1 MTKVYFTRSVL
12 FAKRWKI
19 QRVQVWTDWNI
30 CCSLGRACWVGHGI
44 RNWIWALQKRSILPL
59 CHYHTSS
66 ASKFSKVSESGYKTR
81 QRPKGSEGL
90 PASLRRGP
98 GGSLRNVNSVP
109 AGLVHP
115 PHTVGLVPVHVGL
128 GGGISMT
135 LVMLETRSPYLGDKA
150 KAKYFQKEWI
160 WIATHLSWSFEPGGV
175 SVHFVP
181 CVRGVPTLLTANPLE
196 T

>member
-1 MTKVYFTRSVL
+1 MTLDLGNAEKGYF
-12 FAKRWKI
+12 
-19 QRVQVWTDWNI
+19 
-30 CCSLGRACWVGHGI
+30 
-44 RNWIWALQKRSILPL
+44 ALMP
-59 CHYHTSS
+59 CPPYHDNSSS

-81 QRPKGSEGL
+81 QRPKGSQGL

-135 LVMLETRSPYLGDKA
+135 LVTLERRLPIWEIKLR
-150 KAKYFQKEWI
+150 QKNSKMNEY
-160 WIATHLSWSFEPGGV
+160 EQQ
-175 SVHFVP
+175 
-181 CVRGVPTLLTANPLE
+181 PT
-196 T
+196 